1 MLSNVYAECRVNDIV
16 TMRVILLSVAML
28 IAVILNV
35 VAPSRYGA
43 SDNATAISYGHEM
56 FMTSTSGLL
65 PLHAHCVVRQT

>member
-1 MLSNVYAECRVNDIV
+1 MLSNVYAECRVCDSV

-35 VAPSRYGA
+35 VAPSRY
-43 SDNATAISYGHEM
+43 ATVISYGHEM

-65 PLHAHCVVRQT
+65 PLHAHCVVR